1 MWEKTRSLFTAPVFE
16 GDEEKTRIAALLHIA
31 LVSLVVS
38 GAIFLPLGALM
49 PDGHPG
55 VLVIMGAL
63 IGVSPVML
71 WGARRGYVRSVSVL
85 LVCLFLAASVGSVAV
100 VGSVRDAMASLFIVS
115 VVASGVLLG
124 HRGTIVVTGLTAL
137 ALATLWWAEEAGLLP
152 PYELTR
158 FAPLLRLAGSL
169 VGTALMLIV
178 AVRGLNQALQRL
190 RCSEALLTE
199 SNVRLNGEVVERKRA
214 EEALRESLSVL
225 RATLESTADAILVV
239 DLQGRIVDCNQQL
252 LRIWQMPSEIVPDG
266 RSHDLVAAMGEDR
279 LIAHFF
285 SQLKDPAAFAARV
298 QEIYEHP
305 DSETLDCL
313 EFNDGRIFER
323 YSIPRRLGDQPIGRV
338 WSFRDV
344 TESRRMQDAL
354 RASEA
359 KWRSYIENAPVGVLV
374 ADHTGRHIEANRFA
388 EEMLGYGPGELVVTK
403 VTDIPAHES
412 AAAAKESFE
421 KVVREGQAEGVF
433 LARRKDGQLIWVSLR
448 ASRISDGRFMAVLQ
462 DITARKQAEE
472 DRRKMDADLVR
483 VQKLESLGV
492 LAAGIAHDFNNILAG
507 IQVFADLL
515 QREPEASDSAK
526 EKAAEIRK
534 ATRRGADLTRQILT
548 YAGKGP
554 VRLQSVDVNR
564 MAEGMRSI
572 LEVAVSKKAAL
583 QFQLQPALP
592 PVLADASEIGQVL
605 LNLVVNGS
613 EALGETAG
621 EIVIETWTADADGLR
636 PNPHT
641 DNNDSSRVTHVCL
654 EVSDNGCGMDAT
666 TMSRIF
672 EPFFTTKFAGRGLG
686 LATVYGIVRRH
697 GGTVQVSSEVGQ
709 GSNFRVLLP
718 IANTPPEPLIAEPA
732 PTVRVHGSRLVL
744 LADDEAMVRL
754 GTQALLESTGFRV
767 LVASDGE
774 EAVSL
779 FRAHHQEIVC
789 VVLDLTMPKMSGV
802 EAFREL
808 RRIDPNVR
816 VVLTSGYTTE
826 DMRHR
831 FAGEAVFG
839 FVQKPDSIE
848 TVLAE
853 LLKVL
858 Q

>member
-1 MWEKTRSLFTAPVFE
+1 MWDKTRSLFTAPVFE
-16 GDEEKTRIAALLHIA
+16 GDEEKTRLAALLHIA
-31 LVSLVVS
+31 LVSLLVS
-38 GAIFLPLGALM
+38 GVIFVPLGAVM

-55 VLVIMGAL
+55 VLILMGAL
-63 IGVSPVML
+63 VGVSPLML

-85 LVCLFLAASVGSVAV
+85 LVCLFFATAVGSVV
-100 VGSVRDAMASLFIVS
+100 IVGSVRDAIASLFIVS

-124 HRGTIVVTGLTAL
+124 HRGTIVLTALTAL
-137 ALATLWWAEEAGLLP
+137 ALATLYWAEEIGLLP
-152 PYELTR
+152 SYELTQ

-169 VGTALMLIV
+169 VGTALLLIV

-190 RCSEALLTE
+190 RRSEVLLTE
-199 SNVRLNGEVVERKRA
+199 SNLRLSSEVLERKRA

-239 DLQGRIVDCNQQL
+239 DLEGRIVDLNQQL
-252 LRIWQMPSEIVPDG
+252 LRIWRIPSEILPEG
-266 RSHDLVAAMGEDR
+266 RAHDLVAAMGEDR
-279 LIAHFF
+279 LVAHFF
-285 SQLKDPAAFAARV
+285 SQLKDPAGFATRV
-298 QEIYEHP
+298 QEIYQHP
-305 DSETLDCL
+305 DLETLDCL
-313 EFNDGRIFER
+313 EFHDGRVLER
-323 YSIPRRLGDQPIGRV
+323 HSIPQRQGDRPIGRV

-354 RASEA
+354 RASES
-359 KWRSYIENAPVGVLV
+359 KWRSYVEHAPVGVLV

-388 EEMLGYGPGELVVTK
+388 EEMLGYGPGELLF
-403 VTDIPAHES
+403 TDVSEIPAWES
-412 AAAAKESFE
+412 AEEARACFDR
-421 KVVREGQAEGVF
+421 VVRDGLAEGVF
-433 LARRKDGQLIWVSLR
+433 LARRKDGRSIWVSVR
-448 ASRISDGRFMAVLQ
+448 ASKISDGRFMAVLQ
-462 DITARKQAEE
+462 DITAQKQAEE
-472 DRRKMDADLVR
+472 ERRKLDAEMVR

-515 QREPEASDSAK
+515 QRAPDASDSAK

-554 VRLQSVDVNR
+554 VRLQSVDINR
-564 MAEGMRSI
+564 VTEGMRSI
-572 LEVAVSKKAAL
+572 LEVAVSKKAHL
-583 QFQLQPALP
+583 QFRLPAGLP

-605 LNLVVNGS
+605 MNLVVNAS
-613 EALGETAG
+613 EALGDAAG
-621 EIVIETWTADADGLR
+621 EIIIETWTANADGMRYEEEHRAGDL
-636 PNPHT
+636 
-641 DNNDSSRVTHVCL
+641 SRAAHVCL
-654 EVSDNGCGMDAT
+654 EVTDNGCGMDGT
-666 TMSRIF
+666 TISRIF

-697 GGTVQVSSEVGQ
+697 GGSVHVSSDVAK
-709 GSNFRVLLP
+709 GSTFRVLLP
-718 IANTPPEPLIAEPA
+718 IANAPPEPSLAEPTL
-732 PTVRVHGSRLVL
+732 TVCARGSRSVL

-767 LVASDGE
+767 LAASDGE
-774 EAVSL
+774 EAVAL

-789 VVLDLTMPKMSGV
+789 VVLDLTMPKMSGA

-831 FAGEAVFG
+831 FSGESVFG

-848 TVLAE
+848 PVLAE